1 MKSRKK
7 GIILVLS
14 VILIFSIGLLVNN
27 LMTNNKD
34 TAKPKKKTVAAVK
47 KKKETP
53 PKPKEPFNIDFTG
66 DIMFDWDLRPV
77 LAEKGMDYPF
87 NNVREELKSSDYT
100 FVDLETAITT
110 RTKKKSPT
118 KNFGLKVILVL

>member
-1 MKSRKK
+1 
-7 GIILVLS
+7 
-14 VILIFSIGLLVNN
+14 
-27 LMTNNKD
+27 
-34 TAKPKKKTVAAVK
+34 
-47 KKKETP
+47 
-53 PKPKEPFNIDFTG
+53 
-66 DIMFDWDLRPV
+66 MFDWDLRPV

-110 RTKKKSPT
+110 RTKKSPT